1 MDDDYACRE
10 ARANM
15 CVSASLARCPF
26 LAEIA
31 RLATPDVAKEVALSM
46 GDAAQC
52 HADKEQGRDMNGRRG
67 PIFVEDTLLEPR
79 AMGTF
84 LGSFNA
90 VHGAGGL
97 LDLARAREACD
108 MRRQGNEMKENSGHV
123 GWRGGSEC
131 VERQF
136 EVEPVPLAA
145 TALASMSLS
154 GGIGKIPDA
163 IINAIKNRRRQRKP
177 KPRGS
182 KGSNASSMG
191 NAVET
196 TLSSSSSERVHQ
208 PDRFRN
214 IRNSLT
220 HCPPAIVAI
229 RAAVANLK
237 PVRQLRP
244 YALPV
249 RAIALAGVTISLNVP
264 MGVLR
269 SKTRKFSP
277 EWVIVVHAIIPFI
290 AALRKAC
297 LMPVWGLGLTVAGS
311 IAGQYFG
318 EKLERKRVKGELKL
332 GESMN
337 RVHPERLVEYLL
349 P

>member
-1 MDDDYACRE
+1 MTEYDTRDE
-10 ARANM
+10 VRADV
-15 CVSASLARCPF
+15 CVSASLRRCPF

-31 RLATPDVAKEVALSM
+31 RVATPDVAKEVALSM
-46 GDAAQC
+46 GKAAQC
-52 HADKEQGRDMNGRRG
+52 PIDTEQVGDAKRRGG
-67 PIFVEDTLLEPR
+67 PIFVEDALLEPTNPL
-79 AMGTF
+79 ATF

-97 LDLARAREACD
+97 VDLARARQERGMRHTGEA
-108 MRRQGNEMKENSGHV
+108 KENRESL
-123 GWRGGSEC
+123 
-131 VERQF
+131 ERQLG
-136 EVEPVPLAA
+136 VEPVPLAA
-145 TALASMSLS
+145 TALTAMASMSLS

-163 IINAIKNRRRQRKP
+163 IIHAIKNRRRQKKP

-196 TLSSSSSERVHQ
+196 GSVSSEGAHQ
-208 PDRFRN
+208 ADSLRN

-244 YALPV
+244 YALPI

-318 EKLERKRVKGELKL
+318 EKLERKRVRGELKL
-332 GESMN
+332 GESMKQL
-337 RVHPERLVEYLL
+337 HPDRLVEYLM